1 MVIKASPA
9 LVAAML
15 LIAAPAVAQDTAT
28 TDTDQASESTSAADV
43 QGAEGTQ
50 SGAATDAPA
59 DAAAKTPAETP
70 AETAPAG
77 DAAAGAEGA
86 AGTQSGAAPQAET
99 TPAETAEP
107 AAPAE
112 TDQAAAPAPEAAPAE
127 PQLGAYYVKS
137 TQTDW
142 TVRCINTENPVDP
155 CEMYQLLRDE
165 GGNSV
170 AEVTMIPLP
179 QGGQVAAGAT
189 MVAPLETDLIAGLTV
204 RVDQG
209 QARSYPF
216 NLCTSIGCVSR
227 IGFTQAELDQLR
239 RGRAATISLVPFG
252 GDPRNPVSL
261 NMSLSG
267 FTAAINE
274 LAENASA
281 AEAANAAAPA
291 AEAPAEAAPAGN

>member
-15 LIAAPAVAQDTAT
+15 LIAAPAFAQDTAT
-28 TDTDQASESTSAADV
+28 TATDQASESTGAAGV
-43 QGAEGTQ
+43 QGGEGTQ

-59 DAAAKTPAETP
+59 DAAAEAT
-70 AETAPAG
+70 PAG
-77 DAAAGAEGA
+77 DAAAGVEGA
-86 AGTQSGAAPQAET
+86 PGTQSGAAPEAET
-99 TPAETAEP
+99 TPAQTTEP
-107 AAPAE
+107 AA
-112 TDQAAAPAPEAAPAE
+112 AADAAPAE

-170 AEVTMIPLP
+170 AEVTMIPLS
-179 QGGQVAAGAT
+179 GGQVAAGAT
-189 MVAPLETDLIAGLTV
+189 MVAPLETDLIAGLTL

-209 QARSYPF
+209 QARTYPF

-227 IGFTQAELDQLR
+227 VGFTQAELDQLR

-252 GDPRNPVSL
+252 GDPRDPVSL

-274 LAENASA
+274 LTENARA
-281 AEAANAAAPA
+281 AEEGNAAAPA